1 MIWCSPVQIGELMP
15 TIKEIADA
23 TGRGKS
29 TVSRAVKELGLRE
42 NGHAKADGARGALII
57 DAEGASLLADYL
69 TKNIENK
76 PGMASAGTAEGA
88 ISSSAPVPAV
98 TIDLEAVVSVY
109 RERIEDLKTQI
120 EGLNAQLTAK
130 DNQIRELSAALDN
143 AQNAAKDAQDETRRS
158 HDRVLLM
165 ASAGVWERLTGFKG
179 LLESG
184 E

>member
-1 MIWCSPVQIGELMP
+1 MP

-42 NGHAKADGARGALII
+42 SGHAKADGARGALII
-57 DAEGASLLADYL
+57 DAEGASMLADYL
-69 TKNIENK
+69 TKNIEAK
-76 PGMASAGTAEGA
+76 PQVDDDET
-88 ISSSAPVPAV
+88 PAQPA
-98 TIDLEAVVSVY
+98 IDLDALVGVY
-109 RERIEDLKTQI
+109 KERIEDLKTQI
-120 EGLNAQLTAK
+120 DGLNAQLAAK
-130 DNQIRELSAALDN
+130 DEQIKELSMALDN
-143 AQNAAKDAQDETRRS
+143 AQNAAKDAQEETRRS

>member
-1 MIWCSPVQIGELMP
+1 MP

-42 NGHAKADGARGALII
+42 SGHAKADGARGALII
-57 DAEGASLLADYL
+57 DAEGASMLADYL
-69 TKNIENK
+69 TKNVESK
-76 PGMASAGTAEGA
+76 PQVDDDET
-88 ISSSAPVPAV
+88 PAQPA
-98 TIDLEAVVSVY
+98 IDLDALVGVY
-109 RERIEDLKTQI
+109 KERIEDLKTQI
-120 EGLNAQLTAK
+120 DGLNVQLAAK
-130 DNQIRELSAALDN
+130 DEQIKELSMALDN
-143 AQNAAKDAQDETRRS
+143 AQNAAKDAQEETRRS

>member
-1 MIWCSPVQIGELMP
+1 MP

-42 NGHAKADGARGALII
+42 NGHAKPDGARGALII
-57 DAEGASLLADYL
+57 DAEGASLLADHL
-69 TKNIENK
+69 TKNVENK
-76 PGMASAGTAEGA
+76 PGATTGTDDRTEGNTAAAPSVDIDA
-88 ISSSAPVPAV
+88 IA
-98 TIDLEAVVSVY
+98 SVY
-109 RERIEDLKTQI
+109 KERIADLKAQI
-120 EGLNAQLTAK
+120 ETLHAQL
-130 DNQIRELSAALDN
+130 
-143 AQNAAKDAQDETRRS
+143 AAKDAQIHELATALDHAQDAAKEAQDETRRS

>member
-1 MIWCSPVQIGELMP
+1 MP

-42 NGHAKADGARGALII
+42 SGHAKADGARGALII
-57 DAEGASLLADYL
+57 DAEGASMLADYL
-69 TKNIENK
+69 TKNVEAKPQADDDEQGSQPPLDIE
-76 PGMASAGTAEGA
+76 A
-88 ISSSAPVPAV
+88 
-98 TIDLEAVVSVY
+98 LVSVY
-109 RERIEDLKTQI
+109 KERIDDLKQQI
-120 EGLNAQLTAK
+120 AGLNTQLAAK
-130 DNQIRELSAALDN
+130 DEQIKELSMALDN
-143 AQNAAKDAQDETRRS
+143 AQNAAKDAQEETRRS
-158 HDRVLLM
+158 HDRVVLM

>member
-1 MIWCSPVQIGELMP
+1 MP

-42 NGHAKADGARGALII
+42 SGHAKADGARGALII
-57 DAEGASLLADYL
+57 DAEGASMLADYL
-69 TKNIENK
+69 TKNVEPK
-76 PGMASAGTAEGA
+76 PQVDDDET
-88 ISSSAPVPAV
+88 PAQPA
-98 TIDLEAVVSVY
+98 IDLDALVGVY
-109 RERIEDLKTQI
+109 KERIEDLKTQI
-120 EGLNAQLTAK
+120 DGLNAQLSAK
-130 DNQIRELSAALDN
+130 DEQIKELSMALDN
-143 AQNAAKDAQDETRRS
+143 AQNAAKDAQEETRRS

>member
-1 MIWCSPVQIGELMP
+1 MQIGERMP

-57 DAEGASLLADYL
+57 DAEGASMLADYL
-69 TKNIENK
+69 TKNVENK
-76 PGMASAGTAEGA
+76 PGTAPAGETSGAEPAGV
-88 ISSSAPVPAV
+88 SAPTAA
-98 TIDLEAVVSVY
+98 IDIDAVVSVY
-109 RERIEDLKTQI
+109 KERIEDLKAQI
-120 EGLNAQLTAK
+120 EGLNAQLAAK
-130 DNQIRELSAALDN
+130 DSQIRELSTALDN
-143 AQNAAKDAQDETRRS
+143 AQSAAKDAQEETRRS

>member
-1 MIWCSPVQIGELMP
+1 MP

-42 NGHAKADGARGALII
+42 SGHAKADGARGALII
-57 DAEGASLLADYL
+57 DAEGASMLADYL
-69 TKNIENK
+69 TKNVEAK
-76 PGMASAGTAEGA
+76 PQVDDDET
-88 ISSSAPVPAV
+88 PAQPA
-98 TIDLEAVVSVY
+98 IDLDALVGVY
-109 RERIEDLKTQI
+109 KERIEDLKTQI
-120 EGLNAQLTAK
+120 DGLSAQLAAK
-130 DNQIRELSAALDN
+130 DEQIKELSMALDN
-143 AQNAAKDAQDETRRS
+143 AQNAAKDAQEETRRS

>member
-1 MIWCSPVQIGELMP
+1 MP

-42 NGHAKADGARGALII
+42 SGHAKADGARGALII
-57 DAEGASLLADYL
+57 DAEGASMLADYL
-69 TKNIENK
+69 TKNVEAKPQADDDERGSQPHIDIE
-76 PGMASAGTAEGA
+76 A
-88 ISSSAPVPAV
+88 
-98 TIDLEAVVSVY
+98 LVSVY
-109 RERIEDLKTQI
+109 KERIDDLKQQI
-120 EGLNAQLTAK
+120 DGLNTQLAAK
-130 DNQIRELSAALDN
+130 DEQIKELSMALDN
-143 AQNAAKDAQDETRRS
+143 AQNAAKDAQEETRRS
-158 HDRVLLM
+158 HDRVVLM

>member
-1 MIWCSPVQIGELMP
+1 MP

-42 NGHAKADGARGALII
+42 SGHAKADGARGALII
-57 DAEGASLLADYL
+57 DAEGASMLADYL
-69 TKNIENK
+69 TKNVEAKPQVDDDEQGSQPHIDIE
-76 PGMASAGTAEGA
+76 A
-88 ISSSAPVPAV
+88 
-98 TIDLEAVVSVY
+98 LVSVY
-109 RERIEDLKTQI
+109 KERIDDLKQQI
-120 EGLNAQLTAK
+120 EGLNTQLAAK
-130 DNQIRELSAALDN
+130 DEQIKELSMALDN
-143 AQNAAKDAQDETRRS
+143 AQNAAKDAQEETRRS
-158 HDRVLLM
+158 HDRVVLM

>member
-1 MIWCSPVQIGELMP
+1 MP

-42 NGHAKADGARGALII
+42 SGHAKADGARGALII
-57 DAEGASLLADYL
+57 DAEGASMLADYL
-69 TKNIENK
+69 TKNVEAK
-76 PGMASAGTAEGA
+76 PQVDDEET
-88 ISSSAPVPAV
+88 PAQPA
-98 TIDLEAVVSVY
+98 IDLDALVGVY
-109 RERIEDLKTQI
+109 KERIEDLKTQI
-120 EGLNAQLTAK
+120 DGLNAQLAAK
-130 DNQIRELSAALDN
+130 DEQIKELSMALDN
-143 AQNAAKDAQDETRRS
+143 AQNAAKDAQEETRRS

>member
-1 MIWCSPVQIGELMP
+1 MP

-76 PGMASAGTAEGA
+76 PGTTPSGTVDGTGSADASAPA
-88 ISSSAPVPAV
+88 IN
-98 TIDLEAVVSVY
+98 IDLDAVVSVY
-109 RERIEDLKTQI
+109 RERIEDLKSQI
-120 EGLNAQLTAK
+120 EGLNAQLAAK
-130 DNQIRELSAALDN
+130 DSQIRELSAALDN
-143 AQNAAKDAQDETRRS
+143 AQTAAKDAQDETRRS

-165 ASAGVWERLTGFKG
+165 ASAGVWERITGFKG

>member
-1 MIWCSPVQIGELMP
+1 MRIGERMP

-69 TKNIENK
+69 TKNVENK
-76 PGMASAGTAEGA
+76 PGTTLAGAADGGNPSGAVASAGT
-88 ISSSAPVPAV
+88 V
-98 TIDLEAVVSVY
+98 DLDAVVSVY

-130 DNQIRELSAALDN
+130 DSQIRELSTALDN
-143 AQNAAKDAQDETRRS
+143 AQSAAKDAQDETRRS

>member
-1 MIWCSPVQIGELMP
+1 MQIGERMP

-57 DAEGASLLADYL
+57 DAEGASMLADYL
-69 TKNIENK
+69 TKNVENK
-76 PGMASAGTAEGA
+76 PGAAPAGETSEAEPA
-88 ISSSAPVPAV
+88 AVAAPAAALD
-98 TIDLEAVVSVY
+98 IDAVVSVY
-109 RERIEDLKTQI
+109 KERIEDLKAQI
-120 EGLNAQLTAK
+120 EGLNAQLAAK
-130 DNQIRELSAALDN
+130 DSQIRELSTALDN
-143 AQNAAKDAQDETRRS
+143 AQSAAKDAQEETRRS

>member
-1 MIWCSPVQIGELMP
+1 MP

-42 NGHAKADGARGALII
+42 SGHAKADGARGALII
-57 DAEGASLLADYL
+57 DAEGASMLADYL
-69 TKNIENK
+69 TKNVEAK
-76 PGMASAGTAEGA
+76 PQVDDDETSAQ
-88 ISSSAPVPAV
+88 PA
-98 TIDLEAVVSVY
+98 IDLDALVGVY
-109 RERIEDLKTQI
+109 KERIEDLKTQI
-120 EGLNAQLTAK
+120 DGLNAQLAAK
-130 DNQIRELSAALDN
+130 DEQIKELSMALDN
-143 AQNAAKDAQDETRRS
+143 AQNAAKDAQEETRRS

>member
-1 MIWCSPVQIGELMP
+1 MP

-42 NGHAKADGARGALII
+42 SGHAKADGARGALII
-57 DAEGASLLADYL
+57 DAEGASMLADYL
-69 TKNIENK
+69 TKNVEVK
-76 PGMASAGTAEGA
+76 PQVDDDET
-88 ISSSAPVPAV
+88 PAQPA
-98 TIDLEAVVSVY
+98 IDLDALVGVY
-109 RERIEDLKTQI
+109 KERIEDLKTQI
-120 EGLNAQLTAK
+120 DGLNAQLAAK
-130 DNQIRELSAALDN
+130 DEQIKELSMALDN
-143 AQNAAKDAQDETRRS
+143 AQNAAKDAQEETRRS

>member
-1 MIWCSPVQIGELMP
+1 MP

-42 NGHAKADGARGALII
+42 SGHAKADGARGALII
-57 DAEGASLLADYL
+57 DAEGASMLADYL
-69 TKNIENK
+69 TKNVEAR
-76 PGMASAGTAEGA
+76 PQVDDDET
-88 ISSSAPVPAV
+88 PAQPA
-98 TIDLEAVVSVY
+98 IDLDALVGVY
-109 RERIEDLKTQI
+109 KERIEDLKTQI
-120 EGLNAQLTAK
+120 DGLNAQLAAK
-130 DNQIRELSAALDN
+130 DEQIKELSMALDN
-143 AQNAAKDAQDETRRS
+143 AQNAAKDAQEETRRS

>member
-1 MIWCSPVQIGELMP
+1 MP

-42 NGHAKADGARGALII
+42 SGHAKADGARGALII
-57 DAEGASLLADYL
+57 DAEGASMLADYL
-69 TKNIENK
+69 TKNVEAK
-76 PGMASAGTAEGA
+76 PQVDDDET
-88 ISSSAPVPAV
+88 PAQPA
-98 TIDLEAVVSVY
+98 IDLDALVGVY
-109 RERIEDLKTQI
+109 KERIEDLKTQI
-120 EGLNAQLTAK
+120 DGLNAQLAAK
-130 DNQIRELSAALDN
+130 DEQIKELSMALDN
-143 AQNAAKDAQDETRRS
+143 AQNAAKDAQEETRRS